1 MEIDAITIF
10 IVFASLLTLIAFSIY
25 FIRHNVEEAQESRI
39 FEEYLAK
46 GELDKIFAEI
56 DFIINQ
62 EFTFLLQIPFEGKDV
77 KKITNF
83 EETLQSLNNAVIDA
97 LNNNMVERLEYV
109 GIKQEYLY
117 SYITRKNMTLLMV
130 YISDNNINTNKDEE
144 EE

>member
-10 IVFASLLTLIAFSIY
+10 IVFASVLTLIAFSIY
-25 FIRHNVEEAQESRI
+25 FIRHNAEEAQESRI

-97 LNNNMVERLEYV
+97 LNNNMIERLEYV